1 MAGYM
6 LIEQK
11 SLATPQT
18 SHRGVASN
26 SRKIGIADFLR
37 EIDQDDFPFNE
48 NSSLMVTGLEEYLL
62 ASRQGPGMEETAR
75 DIRRRLQSVAGF
87 FNDRLCP
94 NVQIVFRQPLKRGEH
109 LIVEHVTQPIP
120 IYLIFG
126 TPPPTD
132 IGGQTVFITSFNLSG
147 NL

>member
-1 MAGYM
+1 M
-6 LIEQK
+6 LVEQK
-11 SLATPQT
+11 SLASPQT
-18 SHRGVASN
+18 YNKGIPPNTKKV
-26 SRKIGIADFLR
+26 GIADFLR
-37 EIDQDDFPFNE
+37 ELDQDVFPFNDS
-48 NSSLMVTGLEEYLL
+48 SSLIITGLEDYLL
-62 ASRQGPGMEETAR
+62 ASRPDMEATAR
-75 DIRRRLQSVAGF
+75 EIRRKLQRAAGF

-132 IGGQTVFITSFNLSG
+132 IGGQTVYIAHFNLSG
-147 NL
+147 N

>member
-1 MAGYM
+1 M
-6 LIEQK
+6 LVELK
-11 SLATPQT
+11 SLAIPQNPN
-18 SHRGVASN
+18 RGVAPN

-48 NSSLMVTGLEEYLL
+48 KSSLMVTGLEEYLL
-62 ASRQGPGMEETAR
+62 ASRPGMEETAR
-75 DIRRRLQSVAGF
+75 DIRRRLQSVAIPF
-87 FNDRLCP
+87 HDRICP
-94 NVQIVFRQPLKRGEH
+94 YVQIVFRQPLKRGEH

-126 TPPPTD
+126 TPPPTE
-132 IGGQTVFITSFNLSG
+132 IGGQTVYLTSFNLSG

>member
-6 LIEQK
+6 LVEQR
-11 SLATPQT
+11 SFAVPQT
-18 SHRGVASN
+18 PNRGVQPN
-26 SRKIGIADFLR
+26 NRKIGIADFLR
-37 EIDQDDFPFNE
+37 ELDQEDFPFDE
-48 NSSLMVTGLEEYLL
+48 NSSLMVTGIEEYLL
-62 ASRQGPGMEETAR
+62 ASRPDMKATAR
-75 DIRRRLQSVAGF
+75 EIHSKLQKVAIP

-126 TPPPTD
+126 NPSPVD
-132 IGGQTVFITSFNLSG
+132 IGGQTVFISQFNLSG
-147 NL
+147 N

>member
-1 MAGYM
+1 M
-6 LIEQK
+6 LVEQK
-11 SLATPQT
+11 SLASPQT
-18 SHRGVASN
+18 HNKGVPPN
-26 SRKIGIADFLR
+26 TKKMGIADFLR
-37 EIDQDDFPFNE
+37 ELDQDAFPFADS
-48 NSSLMVTGLEEYLL
+48 SSLMITGLEDYLL
-62 ASRQGPGMEETAR
+62 ASRPDMEATAKE
-75 DIRRRLQSVAGF
+75 IRRKLQRTAGF

-132 IGGQTVFITSFNLSG
+132 IGGQTVYIAHFNLSG
-147 NL
+147 N

>member
-6 LIEQK
+6 LLEQK
-11 SLATPQT
+11 SLASAQT
-18 SHRGVASN
+18 QSKGVQPN
-26 SRKIGIADFLR
+26 KRKIGILDFLR
-37 EIDQDDFPFNE
+37 ELKQEDFPYNE
-48 NSSLMVTGLEEYLL
+48 NSSLIVTGIEEYLL
-62 ASRQGPGMEETAR
+62 ASRPDMEGTAIE
-75 DIRRRLQSVAGF
+75 IRKMLQSAAGF

-126 TPPPTD
+126 TPPPED
-132 IGGQTVFITSFNLSG
+132 INGQTVYRTSFNLSG